1 MFLTFRY
8 LYWAD
13 RRDFNR
19 IERSNTNGQSREI
32 LLNTS
37 SAVTSLAL
45 DMSPNTLYVASESGN
60 VIQALSLEGGSEKSR
75 QILWNITVQKPY
87 GLAVSGQYI
96 YWSNTSAVYRVD
108 KISGNNVELVRGNFV
123 KASGITVF
131 HSEGKASSI
140 SQVLARIFHGRG
152 GGGVGEGSYNVPQR
166 PGPKKINVRMM
177 VDATAK
183 GRGEGMLPWK
193 NLDISDS

>member
-152 GGGVGEGSYNVPQR
+152 GGGGGGGFIQCTSKT
-166 PGPKKINVRMM
+166 GTKKN
-177 VDATAK
+177 
-183 GRGEGMLPWK
+183 
-193 NLDISDS
+193 